1 MVLKQIMRSAA
12 KKADKA
18 ISSAAK
24 VGLKVNKAID
34 NASYKKMRD
43 SHDRM
48 ETARERARTTTWPI
62 SSRLANYELKRATK
76 NYKTTRAADN
86 NVAELAY
93 KINKILSKYAK

>member
-1 MVLKQIMRSAA
+1 MRSAA

-62 SSRLANYELKRATK
+62 SSRLANNELKRATN
-76 NYKTTRAADN
+76 NYKRTRAADTR
-86 NVAELAY
+86 VMETASTIERH
-93 KINKILSKYAK
+93 LSKYAK